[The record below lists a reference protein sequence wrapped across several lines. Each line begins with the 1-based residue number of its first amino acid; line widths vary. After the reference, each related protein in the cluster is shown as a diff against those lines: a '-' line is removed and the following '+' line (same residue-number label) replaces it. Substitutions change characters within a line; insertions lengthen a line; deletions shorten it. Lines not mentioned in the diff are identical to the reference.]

1 MATLDQRGPFL
12 LLFALGQQLGSLL
25 GQAMASAPLSPSDFA
40 VYSAL
45 RLVQPVTLTSLAST
59 LGMRPTTLS
68 SILSRMEQHGHLRR
82 EANPADGR
90 SRLVSLTDEGR
101 AATEACFPVFS
112 QAIGAFLRHLEVA
125 QQPLLDHLEAAS
137 RALVSASA
145 ELSATGPTEAA

>member
-82 EANPADGR
+82 EPNPADGR